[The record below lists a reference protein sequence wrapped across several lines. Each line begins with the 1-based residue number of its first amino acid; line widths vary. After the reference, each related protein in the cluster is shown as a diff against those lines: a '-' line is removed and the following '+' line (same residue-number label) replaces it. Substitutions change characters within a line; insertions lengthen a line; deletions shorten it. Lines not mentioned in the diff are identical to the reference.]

1 MCTNLGPRRGLKST
15 YEVDTLAKNCH
26 SWKVPQLSGVAF
38 HTEERLLPNWQKSFL
53 LEIWFLRN
61 ANALLSPLLSSVHE
75 EAEGLPTPFG
85 ISGQSR
91 TSATP
96 LQIWS
101 GYTEG
106 RATAKFIP
114 TLFLKVVD
122 KGLLFLHISNSLLIS
137 FYVGPEKVD
146 FSCVDHYCLG

>member
-1 MCTNLGPRRGLKST
+1 MCANLGPRRGLKST

-26 SWKVPQLSGVAF
+26 SWKVLQLSGVAF
-38 HTEERLLPNWQKSFL
+38 QTEERLLPNWQKSFL

-61 ANALLSPLLSSVHE
+61 ANTFLSTLLLSSIHE

-106 RATAKFIP
+106 RQLPNSFPLFFWKLSTRGFSAFI
-114 TLFLKVVD
+114 FLIHSSCGTGFPARTW
-122 KGLLFLHISNSLLIS
+122 KGGFV
-137 FYVGPEKVD
+137 FRWP
-146 FSCVDHYCLG
+146 